1 MRNFFTVTALAVL
14 AGCATQPK
22 MAEFGAGS
30 KMIRFYQRG
39 TEPLAYRFGVVDG
52 KSFWAGAR
60 TERGGTGLVGVL
72 GDSAQAAAEAEQATA
87 RDILRKMSGNLSYVD
102 QLTRELIPAIA
113 GKLGAGSE
121 AEKVKTID
129 AEAALEDADGYF
141 SPGHSG
147 EDLAVVVEVSEL
159 RLTEQPSVGGL
170 FAAMFTAGLN
180 EKKVAPDLWAKV
192 RIYKRQ
198 DGRLKRNWEGRCGV
212 SVLMAPEGQYF
223 SELKQNPAQ
232 GNEMFKNALP
242 VLLKMCSEMVARA

>member
-1 MRNFFTVTALAVL
+1 MRKLMAVTALAVL

-30 KMIRFYQRG
+30 KMIHFYQRG

-60 TERGGTGLVGVL
+60 TERGGTGLVGLL

-87 RDILRKMSGNLSYVD
+87 RDVLRTMSGNLSYVD
-102 QLTRELIPAIA
+102 QLTRELMAVITS
-113 GKLGAGSE
+113 KLGAGSE
-121 AEKVKTID
+121 APEVKTID

-141 SPGHSG
+141 SPGHFG

-159 RLTEQPSVGGL
+159 TLTEQPSVGGL

-198 DGRLKRNWEGRCGV
+198 DGRLKRNWERRCGV
-212 SVLMAPEGQYF
+212 SVLSTPEAHYF

-232 GNEMFKNALP
+232 GLEMFKNALP
-242 VLLKMCSEMVARA
+242 ILLKSCSEMVADA